1 MTVMM
6 IVIVEVV
13 EEVMVIID
21 IVDNQYTARRVH
33 GGEGGGWARRI
44 SYCIFQFCKFICS
57 FSNFPPSLPTDP
69 QTVDG
74 KVPAIPHY
82 VLNCATTNLVGG
94 WKQAI
99 LPASGWG
106 QGQGLQ
112 DSPGAGCRVAACACD
127 HDGDN
132 IG

>member
-1 MTVMM
+1 MQTS
-6 IVIVEVV
+6 
-13 EEVMVIID
+13 
-21 IVDNQYTARRVH
+21 
-33 GGEGGGWARRI
+33 I
-44 SYCIFQFCKFICS
+44 SLI
-57 FSNFPPSLPTDP
+57 SLLAPLCTDP

-82 VLNCATTNLVGG
+82 VLNFATTNLVGG

-99 LPASGWG
+99 IPAYGWG

-132 IG
+132 IGYGCISVKRRRQNLGIAKMA

>member
-1 MTVMM
+1 M
-6 IVIVEVV
+6 
-13 EEVMVIID
+13 
-21 IVDNQYTARRVH
+21 
-33 GGEGGGWARRI
+33 
-44 SYCIFQFCKFICS
+44 
-57 FSNFPPSLPTDP
+57 
-69 QTVDG
+69 DG
-74 KVPAIPHY
+74 KVPAIPHF

-127 HDGDN
+127 YDGDN